1 MLSKEKE
8 SREAILSFLMKE
20 TGLPQENALA
30 SISELE
36 SFGLIGFNSNGDFR
50 SRKV

>member
-20 TGLPQENALA
+20 TGLPQENAR
-30 SISELE
+30 ISELE

-50 SRKV
+50 LRKV